1 MKKILLAAFTLVST
15 LGFNAASAQT
25 FVTTTGMDTVAGN
38 IGSLGD
44 IDIHNDIKSLVDSVK
59 ITWKVESY
67 NFAPG
72 ITTSGFCDNANCW
85 LGAPLLAGSSYT
97 SDYYYKNVA
106 GTFKAQYLDDGTAAV
121 GSVSS
126 MTILTAGGAT
136 TKKLVFVVTKT
147 TTGLVTTVKEEAVN
161 VYPNPARDFV
171 NVKYDPRSGVKSIAV
186 YNLIG
191 KTVQNYKVTD
201 NSSARLD
208 LDNIPAGVYFMR
220 LMNAQGQI
228 VATRRFTRQ

>member
-1 MKKILLAAFTLVST
+1 MKKILLAAFTFIST
-15 LGFNAASAQT
+15 FGFNAASAQT
-25 FVTTTGMDTVAGN
+25 FVTTTGMDTVSGN
-38 IGSLGD
+38 IGSSASVD
-44 IDIHNDIKSLVDSVK
+44 VHNDIKALVDSIK
-59 ITWKVESY
+59 LTWKLESHS
-67 NFAPG
+67 FASG
-72 ITTSGFCDNANCW
+72 ITTSGFCDNANCFS
-85 LGAPLLAGSSYT
+85 GTGLLTGTSYV
-97 SDYYYKNVA
+97 SDYYYKNA
-106 GTFKAQYLDDGTAAV
+106 PSTFKAQYVDDGTAAV

-126 MTILTAGGAT
+126 MTMLVTGGAT
-136 TKKLVFVVTKT
+136 TKRLVFMLNKIS
-147 TTGLVTTVKEEAVN
+147 TGLVTTVKEEAVN

-171 NVKYDPRSGVKSIAV
+171 NVKYDPKSGVKSISV

-220 LMNAQGQI
+220 LMDAQGQI